1 MNEYA
6 EVQTQEV
13 GTGKWFTIKS
23 HYGGIGIVWER
34 AEADAD
40 TLRQL
45 GYYARVRR
53 GIE

>member
-13 GTGKWFTIKS
+13 GTGKWFTVVS
-23 HYGGIGIVWER
+23 HHGGKGIVWER
-34 AEADAD
+34 VERDAD
-40 TLRQL
+40 NLRQL
-45 GYYARVRR
+45 GYEVRVRR